1 MSYIPIQGLTKK
13 SGYIPISGLP
23 QIAEPMAESTIA
35 VAPQTGGILSGL
47 KGLASSAYQ
56 GAKGIVGGFIEK
68 VPITRIIANIQSGAK
83 PLEAI
88 KKGFAE
94 PEKEVQIATEREQ
107 IRQKLLA
114 KGETPER
121 ALFLSKSALT
131 STQMAEA
138 QSMAAGFLGGMK
150 EFIPEIEGAKKLG
163 YKISE
168 SVKGFTNKLFKY
180 RIQKGQDLMY
190 ANTPEEIASLTG
202 QLKKVGGAPEIP
214 KELEPLAQE
223 ARKYKSAEEF
233 VKGYKQFSKAEEQA
247 INILNKYGDKNIDVY
262 GSFSTLARRG
272 SGKKLPDLDVI
283 IEDKSIVSDFLKLP
297 ENQQAIKS
305 RTNYAKK
312 YNASLRPQDRGQAFA
327 SEYDAVGSLTI
338 PEKYQDLSN
347 KFSDVKI
354 NLTYPNGETA
364 WFSFHSDG
372 TIRRIEEALQKEQLQ
387 VGRKPIKQALED
399 FKKVATKSQLTD
411 FYTQATK
418 VSGEGIV
425 PKAAVNIERLNI
437 PQEAKQT
444 IIKASEE
451 IKPQLEVIKGKPL
464 SNSEVI
470 ESAQQ
475 SEILRKG
482 VNREATLKSEA
493 ALLKTRQHLAELA
506 KNEKLTPE
514 FIDTLKVVSEE
525 ATKRG
530 RELQALG
537 IEADPILGTT
547 KAKLVKQLLDM
558 GIETQKII
566 EASKGIDFNN
576 AKQVM
581 EFYRKFVK
589 PTLPE
594 IIDEYRYINM
604 LSSPKTQIVNTFSN
618 ILQATVLRPA
628 TRLASGV
635 VDTIKHTLTG
645 KEQEFYISQVPA
657 YYKGALNSFGDAL
670 SEAMKVMRGEQQ
682 IYRPDIRNIPT
693 GVKVFKPFQ
702 IIPRLME
709 ASDVFFRKLSTSG
722 EVEALMS
729 KGVSEAEAIT
739 KASKTAEELVFRKAL
754 DPMNKTGQG
763 VVLSAIDK
771 LTTAVY
777 KLRNVPGFKWFI
789 PFVQTPMNILKQGI
803 EYSPLGVSTLVGN
816 TAKIEQFGKTLVGT
830 TIFAGAGWLALKD
843 LTTWAVPTSPKEKDA
858 FYAAGMQPYAIKLG
872 DNWVSY
878 SRLGPLAYPIA
889 MAAAIKFYTKDNPK
903 AVGDNEFQKITKILS
918 GIAQFFT
925 DQSYIQG
932 IGDFVNVAQ
941 GDMTALTRAASQIP
955 SQLIPLSSLQRW
967 IANIIDPVFRKTDK
981 TLSVDGI
988 IENLKSGIPV
998 LTTTLPAYTTPSGEI
1013 EKRPYPY
1020 FNPISPISISKES
1033 KEWKDY
1039 FNTLQQ
1045 VSRERVLE
1053 TKSKEELKSSAQSL
1067 YDKMKALPQEEAKRQ
1082 FDDLIKNNPDLAQEV
1097 SDLASGIKLDYKES
1111 FLKSLGVENGQRAK
1125 YIVDEINKLKTK
1137 DEKKLYYQNLID
1149 KKVITKQVSEQVLKL
1164 LK

>member
-1 MSYIPIQGLTKK
+1 MAYIPIQGLTKK
-13 SGYIPISGLP
+13 SGYIPIQGLP
-23 QIAEPMAESTIA
+23 QITPTIEVPQSTIP
-35 VAPQTGGILSGL
+35 VAPQGGGILGGIKSV
-47 KGLASSAYQ
+47 ASKVYG
-56 GAKGIVGGFIEK
+56 GAKKIIEGAVEK
-68 VPITRIIANIQSGAK
+68 APGTRIIANIQAGMK
-83 PLEAI
+83 PIEAV

-107 IRQKLLA
+107 ARQKLLSQGKSPEEA
-114 KGETPER
+114 SRLSQSYLTP
-121 ALFLSKSALT
+121 
-131 STQMAEA
+131 TQLAEA
-138 QSMAAGFLGGMK
+138 SSAAFGFLGGGL
-150 EFIPEIEGAKKLG
+150 EN
-163 YKISE
+163 ISE
-168 SVKGFTNKLFKY
+168 KLIKSL
-180 RIQKGQDLMY
+180 IKETSEGVIETTLKKIGVADDLAKEY
-190 ANTPEEIASLTG
+190 APFFAKAKTLDEVNAG
-202 QLKKVGGAPEIP
+202 LKVLEKIPQGITKVGGAPEIP

-223 ARKYKSAEEF
+223 ARKTETFETFLDRTRQITPDRFKLGKQLE
-233 VKGYKQFSKAEEQA
+233 KGGFEGKE
-247 INILNKYGDKNIDVY
+247 IGDK
-262 GSFSTLARRG
+262 
-272 SGKKLPDLDVI
+272 
-283 IEDKSIVSDFLKLP
+283 
-297 ENQQAIKS
+297 
-305 RTNYAKK
+305 
-312 YNASLRPQDRGQAFA
+312 LR
-327 SEYDAVGSLTI
+327 
-338 PEKYQDLSN
+338 N
-347 KFSDVKI
+347 
-354 NLTYPNGETA
+354 
-364 WFSFHSDG
+364 
-372 TIRRIEEALQKEQLQ
+372 
-387 VGRKPIKQALED
+387 
-399 FKKVATKSQLTD
+399 

-418 VSGEGIV
+418 GIKEV
-425 PKAAVNIERLNI
+425 KPEIPKAAVNIERLNI

-763 VVLSAIDK
+763 VVLSVIDK

-1053 TKSKEELKSSAQSL
+1053 TKSKEELKQSAQDL
-1067 YDKMKALPQEEAKRQ
+1067 YDKMKALPKEEAKRQ
-1082 FDDLIKNNPDLAQEV
+1082 FDDLIKNNSDLAQQV
-1097 SDLASGIKLDYKES
+1097 SDLAGQTKLDYKES

-1125 YIVDEINKLKTK
+1125 YVVEEINKLKSK
-1137 DEKKLYYQNLID
+1137 EEKKLYYQNLID
-1149 KKVITKQVSEQVLKL
+1149 KKVITKQVNEQVLEL